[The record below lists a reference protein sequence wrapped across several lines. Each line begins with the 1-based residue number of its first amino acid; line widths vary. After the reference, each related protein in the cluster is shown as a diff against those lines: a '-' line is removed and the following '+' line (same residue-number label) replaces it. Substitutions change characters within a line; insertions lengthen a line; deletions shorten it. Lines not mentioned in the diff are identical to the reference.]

1 MNEAHPA
8 DQQPDD
14 AASREIRQIEQQE
27 KRQGRHLA
35 ILLFSA
41 TLLGSLLG
49 AIADLSEAQVLVYPV
64 LHRIYPSPSLS
75 VLGSYTLLDKDTG
88 ISEAWIQAFN
98 DKVGTARDIPVLG
111 KFKQHPDIE
120 ILAMDEVEGKRIAGS
135 EQGAVF
141 IATEPLS
148 DSDLAE
154 LAEKGITVRCA
165 ADIGYDVIAFVG
177 HLDDIN
183 PPLSMQD
190 LQGILT
196 GQITDWEEL
205 GREKHPINVIA
216 DPDSGATDLVLTKLT
231 GSNEFSSNFLKC
243 ESETHCLDLAL
254 STPGSLV
261 WVSASWLKDQPKHYV
276 NTFRI
281 KRDGYPP
288 QDPMQEDFDPDN
300 YPPELIR
307 PLYIYALSSASTSA
321 ESAELA
327 VKFVHFVRGVRG
339 QEILEKHDFYTYF
352 DPPIQTK
359 IDLPD
364 GFGIRLNDVPLVC
377 R

>member
-1 MNEAHPA
+1 MSEAHPA

-49 AIADLSEAQVLVYPV
+49 AVADLSEAQVLVYPV
-64 LHRIYPSPSLS
+64 LRRIYPSPSLS

-141 IATEPLS
+141 HCDGTVLRFR
-148 DSDLAE
+148 LAE
-154 LAEKGITVRCA
+154 TGRKGHHRRCA

-177 HLDDIN
+177 HLNDIN

-190 LQGILT
+190 LQVFLT
-196 GQITDWEEL
+196 GRSQTGNNWRGKTSNQCDRRPGQWCDGFGTDQTN
-205 GREKHPINVIA
+205 RQH
-216 DPDSGATDLVLTKLT
+216 
-231 GSNEFSSNFLKC
+231 EFSSNFLKC
-243 ESETHCLDLAL
+243 ESETAL
-254 STPGSLV
+254 PGPRAEHTRSLV
-261 WVSASWLKDQPKHYV
+261 WVSASWLKDQPRHYV
-276 NTFRI
+276 KHSGLSGMAILRRTPCRGFR
-281 KRDGYPP
+281 
-288 QDPMQEDFDPDN
+288 PDN

-307 PLYIYALSSASTSA
+307 PLYIYA
-321 ESAELA
+321 
-327 VKFVHFVRGVRG
+327 
-339 QEILEKHDFYTYF
+339 
-352 DPPIQTK
+352 
-359 IDLPD
+359 
-364 GFGIRLNDVPLVC
+364 
-377 R
+377 